1 MNGKSSVKEL
11 KGVGPK
17 KAETLERLGITTLE
31 DLARDYP
38 RAYEDRRSPRPIAGL
53 TDGEKALVRA
63 KVLLVTKGRGFGKN
77 RTLRILCEDE
87 SSRMEALF
95 FHAAY
100 LDRAFKNGDEY
111 YFFGKVK
118 NENGRITMFQP
129 DFGPS
134 SSSDEGI
141 LPVYPLSK
149 GISQKDMRRLVSESL
164 EAVKDDPET
173 LPESVIKNAGV
184 AGLSRAL
191 KGIHFPEDE
200 KDFRI
205 GRSRLIYE
213 EFFYLRSAL
222 LLSRDRFGQ
231 GREGRS
237 ITSGMA
243 ERYISSLPY
252 SLTGAQRRC
261 LDEILSD
268 MKSEMAMN
276 RLLQGDVGSG
286 KTAVA
291 AAALCEAAGAGLQGA
306 FMAPTE
312 ILARQHYNNLSK
324 ALSLLGI
331 KVDILTGSLSAQ
343 ERRSAYERLRSG
355 ETDIA
360 VGTHAVISEG
370 VVFRDL
376 GLVITDEQHRFG
388 VNQRKKLSL
397 KGTSPDV
404 LVMTATPIPRT
415 LAVVLYGDLDVSV
428 IDEMPPG
435 RIPIDTRKYIEQ
447 SRKEAY
453 SILLD
458 QVRQGRQA
466 YIVAPF
472 IDDPEDMEG
481 RSAEGI
487 YAEFCK
493 EHPDI
498 SCALLH
504 GAMKQAE
511 KDRVMESFVSGE
523 VSVLV
528 STVVIEV
535 GIDVP
540 NANVMIIENSERFGL
555 AQLHQLRGRVGRG
568 AYKSW
573 CLLILGEDQEIARQR
588 ADILCSSGDG
598 FYIAEMD
605 LGMRGP
611 GELFGFRQHG
621 LPQLSLADPAKHIE
635 VARKAGE
642 DAARL
647 LEEDPSLTSPE
658 NAYFGARLRE
668 KFAGADSLTL

>member
-1 MNGKSSVKEL
+1 
-11 KGVGPK
+11 
-17 KAETLERLGITTLE
+17 
-31 DLARDYP
+31 
-38 RAYEDRRSPRPIAGL
+38 
-53 TDGEKALVRA
+53 
-63 KVLLVTKGRGFGKN
+63 
-77 RTLRILCEDE
+77 
-87 SSRMEALF
+87 
-95 FHAAY
+95 
-100 LDRAFKNGDEY
+100 
-111 YFFGKVK
+111 
-118 NENGRITMFQP
+118 
-129 DFGPS
+129 
-134 SSSDEGI
+134 
-141 LPVYPLSK
+141 
-149 GISQKDMRRLVSESL
+149 
-164 EAVKDDPET
+164 
-173 LPESVIKNAGV
+173 
-184 AGLSRAL
+184 
-191 KGIHFPEDE
+191 
-200 KDFRI
+200 
-205 GRSRLIYE
+205 
-213 EFFYLRSAL
+213 
-222 LLSRDRFGQ
+222 
-231 GREGRS
+231 
-237 ITSGMA
+237 A

-268 MKSEMAMN
+268 MKSERAMN

-324 ALSLLGI
+324 ALSPLGI

-435 RIPIDTRKYIEQ
+435 RIPIDTRRYIEQ

-487 YAEFCK
+487 YAEFSK

-504 GAMKQAE
+504 GAMKQFE

>member
-1 MNGKSSVKEL
+1 
-11 KGVGPK
+11 
-17 KAETLERLGITTLE
+17 
-31 DLARDYP
+31 
-38 RAYEDRRSPRPIAGL
+38 
-53 TDGEKALVRA
+53 
-63 KVLLVTKGRGFGKN
+63 
-77 RTLRILCEDE
+77 
-87 SSRMEALF
+87 
-95 FHAAY
+95 
-100 LDRAFKNGDEY
+100 
-111 YFFGKVK
+111 
-118 NENGRITMFQP
+118 
-129 DFGPS
+129 
-134 SSSDEGI
+134 
-141 LPVYPLSK
+141 
-149 GISQKDMRRLVSESL
+149 
-164 EAVKDDPET
+164 
-173 LPESVIKNAGV
+173 
-184 AGLSRAL
+184 
-191 KGIHFPEDE
+191 
-200 KDFRI
+200 
-205 GRSRLIYE
+205 
-213 EFFYLRSAL
+213 
-222 LLSRDRFGQ
+222 
-231 GREGRS
+231 
-237 ITSGMA
+237 
-243 ERYISSLPY
+243 
-252 SLTGAQRRC
+252 
-261 LDEILSD
+261 
-268 MKSEMAMN
+268 
-276 RLLQGDVGSG
+276 
-286 KTAVA
+286 
-291 AAALCEAAGAGLQGA
+291 
-306 FMAPTE
+306 
-312 ILARQHYNNLSK
+312 
-324 ALSLLGI
+324 
-331 KVDILTGSLSAQ
+331 LSAQ
-343 ERRSAYERLRSG
+343 ERRSSYESLRSG

-504 GAMKQAE
+504 GAMKQSE
-511 KDRVMESFVSGE
+511 KDRIMESFVSGE